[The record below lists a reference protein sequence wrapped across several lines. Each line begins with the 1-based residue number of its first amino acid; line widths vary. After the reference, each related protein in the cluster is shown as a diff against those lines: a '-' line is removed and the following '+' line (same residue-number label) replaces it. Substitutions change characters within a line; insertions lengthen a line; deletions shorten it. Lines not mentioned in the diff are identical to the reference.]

1 MKKVHFICDESEAK
15 GYADKNEK
23 YPYEIG
29 VVAGYFLPSDSLDE
43 VNNDLETL
51 TDKYKVDGKLHIA
64 DLEPSQQESIRND
77 IFDYFIKKN
86 IICAYE
92 VIYSGGFHDNHKR
105 LEETKGKFPRSGQSS
120 ISITTKPKK
129 EMLHVQLLT
138 GAFAKAISFCLDNLD
153 DKFHLEIITDRVDK
167 KIVDMFK
174 KEADRL
180 IKHLPSERIVKGY
193 DKEKGQKVYSK
204 TTTDIVNPDNYL
216 LDLSKVEYS
225 VSVSDSPLTVA
236 ADILANSIN
245 YYFKSKNIDEKGVL
259 PNSPEAIPDHPLF
272 RLFYGIWENKDI
284 NYFSDA
290 IFMHPKKYEGTK

>member
-1 MKKVHFICDESEAK
+1 MKTVHFICDESEAK
-15 GYADKNEK
+15 GYADKDEK

-51 TDKYKVDGKLHIA
+51 TDKYKIDGKLHIT

-77 IFDYFIKKN
+77 IFDYFIKRN

-92 VIYSGGFHDNHKR
+92 VIYSGGFHDNYKR
-105 LEETKGKFPRSGQSS
+105 LEEIKGKFPRSKQSN
-120 ISITTKPKK
+120 ISVNTKPKK

-138 GAFAKAISFCLDNLD
+138 GAFAKAVSFCLDNLG

-167 KIVDMFK
+167 KIVDMFR
-174 KEADRL
+174 KEADRF
-180 IKHLPSERIVKGY
+180 IKRWPSERIVKGY
-193 DKEKGQKVYSK
+193 DREKGQKVCSK
-204 TTTDIVNPDNYL
+204 ITTNVDSGNYL

-225 VSVSDSPLTVA
+225 VVVSNSPLTVA

-245 YYFKSKNIDEKGVL
+245 YYFKSKNIDENGVL

-272 RLFYGIWENKDI
+272 SLFYGIWENKDI